1 MTRTPRSHLRL
12 LAASLALTGWLALG
26 IALPVASAWAA
37 PEPSADAREM
47 LDWFARM
54 DAFYEANPELK
65 TTPGSGWK
73 PFNRIKWQTLRSM
86 QDGELPPLE
95 ARADAW
101 RVKQQRMAHLTPRA
115 TWFSLGPTNL
125 GGRILAMDFDPTNAN
140 VCYVG
145 AANGGVW
152 KTTNGGASWTPM
164 SDELLSIAVGGLAV
178 SPNDPNIVV
187 IGTGE
192 GTNNIDRIGGIGILR
207 STDGGNT
214 WLTTSLSYGV
224 ASGHGFH
231 VIRANPLNGTLLAGA
246 SDGLYRSTDDGA
258 TWTDVRPTDKNDYY
272 DVQWR
277 PGDVNKVFAAKG
289 SASAGN
295 NVKVSTNDGQTW
307 AFSGTGQPLEF
318 QVGKT
323 KIGMSPAN
331 PDYIYSVY
339 ANKGDGTTLGV
350 YRSTDS
356 GATWTARN
364 TTLNMTGQQG
374 WYNLTCQVDPTNVET
389 VIIGGVSLYRSTN
402 GGTSYSVI
410 GSGEVHVDHHAIQYE
425 PGSTTNVWVGSDGG
439 VWKSTN
445 GGVSWPASSD
455 LNNGLVT
462 YQFYDICVNNGPA
475 PYYVMGGTQ
484 DQGTDKWSGT
494 TSWAQGL
501 GGDGMVCNINPNNG
515 TTVYAE
521 QQFGTHYKSLNSGG
535 SWTGIN
541 NGIPTSQGH
550 WVAAVAERADLG
562 NILFTSHPTGTYRT
576 TDGGSNWSLVDG
588 TSAGWIDVSEVNG
601 NYVWK
606 ASGINVRYSTDNGDT
621 WQAAGPFGFLSSGVA
636 KILAHPTDLNTV
648 FTCFLGYGTGAK
660 VARST
665 DLGATW
671 QDVTG
676 DLPIQP
682 CNAIEVNPSNPNQ
695 WFLGTDTGV
704 WASENGGVNWV
715 PFEDGLPNSQ
725 VLDLEIQN
733 SLQKLVA
740 GTHGRGAWEIDIP
753 ATIGTD
759 VAVQVS
765 PTPRNLLLDAPF
777 PNPVKSET
785 MFRFAAKSDAKVSLV
800 VYDVQGRVVSDLAD
814 FATGDGVIR
823 STPWYTDDVPSG
835 VYFAVLR
842 AGTES
847 VSRKVVVAR

>member
-1 MTRTPRSHLRL
+1 MTRTQRPLFRL
-12 LAASLALTGWLALG
+12 VAASFALAGWLAFG
-26 IALPVASAWAA
+26 TALPVATAWAA
-37 PEPSADAREM
+37 PEPSTDAREV
-47 LDWFARM
+47 LDWIATM

-73 PFNRIKWQTLRSM
+73 PFNRIKWHTMRTM
-86 QDGELPPLE
+86 QDGEFPPLE
-95 ARADAW
+95 ARANAW
-101 RVKQQRMAHLTPRA
+101 RVKQQRMAQLTPRA
-115 TWFSLGPTNL
+115 TWFSLGPTNVA
-125 GGRILAMDFDPTNAN
+125 GRILAMDFHPTDPDI
-140 VCYVG
+140 CYVG

-152 KTTNGGASWTPM
+152 KTTDGGASWTPM
-164 SDELLSIAVGGLAV
+164 SDELLSIAVGGLAL
-178 SPNDPNIVV
+178 SRNDPNIVV

-192 GTNNIDRIGGIGILR
+192 GTNNIDRVGGVGILR
-207 STDGGNT
+207 STDAGNT
-214 WLTTSLSYGV
+214 WNSTSLSYGV
-224 ASGHGFH
+224 SSGHGFH
-231 VIRANPLNGTLLAGA
+231 VIRTNPLNGTMLAGA

-277 PGDVNKVFAAKG
+277 PGDANKVFAAKG
-289 SASAGN
+289 SAGSGN

-307 AFSGTGQPLEF
+307 TFSGTGQPLEF

-323 KIGMSPAN
+323 KIGMSAAN
-331 PDYIYSVY
+331 PDYIYAVY

-364 TTLNMTGQQG
+364 TALNMTGAQG
-374 WYNLTCQVDPTNVET
+374 WYNLTCQVDPDNAET

-402 GGTSYSVI
+402 GGTSYSVV

-445 GGVSWPASSD
+445 DGASWPSSLD

-475 PYYVMGGTQ
+475 PYYIMGGTQ
-484 DQGTDKWSGT
+484 DQGTDKWPGG
-494 TSWAQGL
+494 TSWLEGL

-521 QQFGTHYKSLNSGG
+521 RQQGIHYKSLNSG
-535 SWTGIN
+535 STFSQIT
-541 NGIPTSQGH
+541 NGITGTGA
-550 WVAAVAERADLG
+550 WVTPVAERADIG
-562 NILFTSHPTGTYRT
+562 NILFTTTNNGTFRT
-576 TDGGSNWSLVDG
+576 TDGGSNWSLVDAI
-588 TSAGWIDVSEVNG
+588 TASWIDVSEANG
-601 NYVWK
+601 DHVWK
-606 ASGINVRYSTDNGDT
+606 SSGISVRYSTDNGDT
-621 WQAAGPFGFLSSGVA
+621 WQTAAPFGFSTSGIA
-636 KILAHPTDLNTV
+636 KVLCHPTDTNTV
-648 FTCFLGYGTGAK
+648 FTCFGGYGTGAK
-660 VARST
+660 VARTT
-665 DLGATW
+665 DAGASW
-671 QDVTG
+671 HDVTG

-695 WFLGTDTGV
+695 WFVGTDTGV

-715 PFEDGLPNSQ
+715 PFEDGLPNSV

-753 ATIGTD
+753 ASIGTD
-759 VAVQVS
+759 VAVAVT
-765 PTPRNLLLDAPF
+765 PVPRNLLLDAPF
-777 PNPVKSET
+777 PNPVQGET

-800 VYDVQGRVVSDLAD
+800 VYDIRGRVVSDLAD
-814 FATGDGVIR
+814 FANGDGIVR
-823 STPWYTDDVPSG
+823 SMPWYTDDVPSG
-835 VYFAVLR
+835 VYFAVLS

-847 VSRKVVVAR
+847 VSRKVVVTK